1 MSQYLP
7 LRWFKWLTKFQI
19 DAFDVNKVWEVGS
32 KDCIVE
38 VDFVYPEELHDLHND
53 YPLTPEELKSKKVFG
68 LIITKILKVSVI
80 FQFVESNNLYRVNKN
95 RYVLHY

>member
-7 LRWFKWLTKFQI
+7 LCWFKWLTKFQI

-68 LIITKILKVSVI
+68 LIITKLLKVSVI
-80 FQFVESNNLYRVNKN
+80 FQLVESNNLYRVNKN